1 MPFHLILLVLSLVQF
16 FLAGALDWPRANTPA
31 SYGHP
36 LGWFAG
42 CALAASF
49 LVAP

>member
-1 MPFHLILLVLSLVQF
+1 MPLHLILLVLAVVLF
-16 FLAGALDWPRANTPA
+16 FLAGVLDWPYSNPPRAF
-31 SYGHP
+31 GHP

-49 LVAP
+49 LVP